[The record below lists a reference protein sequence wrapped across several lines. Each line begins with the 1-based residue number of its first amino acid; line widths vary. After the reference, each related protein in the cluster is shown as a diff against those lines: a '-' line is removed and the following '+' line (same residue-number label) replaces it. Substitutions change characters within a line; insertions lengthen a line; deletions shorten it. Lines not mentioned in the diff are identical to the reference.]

1 MGRWVHQYRARVQ
14 NWLVFPSPERRAGAE
29 LAGFPVPSK
38 KGGCRIGWFSRP
50 LKEGRVQVVGWFS
63 RGGSSTRPY

>member
-1 MGRWVHQYRARVQ
+1 MGASV
-14 NWLVFPSPERRAGAE
+14 SGAGAE

-50 LKEGRVQVVGWFS
+50 LKEGRVQNWLVFPSPQRRAGAELAGFPV
-63 RGGSSTRPY
+63 P